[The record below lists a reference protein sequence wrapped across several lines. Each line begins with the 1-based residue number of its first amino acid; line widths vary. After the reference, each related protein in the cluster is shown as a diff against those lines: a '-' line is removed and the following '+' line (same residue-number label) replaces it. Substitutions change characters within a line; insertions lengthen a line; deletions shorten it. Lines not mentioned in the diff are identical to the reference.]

1 MTSLDQQLLE
11 LYQKINRKEKLK
23 VHLTHLYEVI
33 AQKEA
38 DLVQVS
44 QALAEE
50 QADLDQLEEQSLYT
64 TFLYI
69 LGNKKEQVEKA
80 RQDYLTQYMQFQGL
94 TNNLKSLKEERTL
107 LEKSYS
113 GLHGIDHE
121 FDALIAEKLKLL
133 KEVKQYPKAIS
144 THTERIA
151 NHKAKIRDL
160 ELITKRG
167 IMAKKHLHKVVI
179 ALEQIEH
186 WGSSNKTSLPR
197 GATKKIDRINKN
209 IYVANNFLQKYE
221 DELYDISD
229 LFQLDYKKEVT
240 LLERFLDQFIDC
252 LITDWIVKN
261 KIENALNLILNI
273 IDKLTRIAGMLEH
286 EKEKT
291 IAYIE
296 EEEELM
302 AEVVM
307 REIDKNQ

>member
-11 LYQKINRKEKLK
+11 LYEKINRKEKLK
-23 VHLTHLYEVI
+23 VHLTHLNEVI
-33 AQKEA
+33 TQKEA
-38 DLVQVS
+38 NLVLVNKT
-44 QALAEE
+44 LAEE
-50 QADLDQLEEQSLYT
+50 QADLDKLEDQNLYT

-69 LGNKKEQVEKA
+69 LGNKKEQLEKA
-80 RQDYLTQYMQFQGL
+80 RQDYLAQYMQFQGL
-94 TNNLKSLKEERTL
+94 TKNLQALKEERAL

-133 KEVKQYPKAIS
+133 KSLKQDSKAIS
-144 THTERIA
+144 THTEKIA
-151 NHKAKIRDL
+151 NHKAKIREL

-186 WGSSNKTSLPR
+186 WGSQTKIRPPR
-197 GATKKIDRINKN
+197 GATKKVDRINKD

-221 DELYDISD
+221 DELYDIED
-229 LFQLDYKKEVT
+229 LFQLDYKKEVMM
-240 LLERFLDQFIDC
+240 LEHFLDQFIDC

-261 KIENALNLILNI
+261 KIENAMNLILNI
-273 IDKLTRIAGMLEH
+273 IDKLTRIAGMLEF

-291 IAYIE
+291 LQYIE
-296 EEEELM
+296 EEETLK
-302 AEVVM
+302 AVAIM
-307 REIDKNQ
+307 REIEGND

>member
-1 MTSLDQQLLE
+1 MTSLDQQLLK

-23 VHLTHLYEVI
+23 VHLTHLNEVI
-33 AQKEA
+33 AQKEGA
-38 DLVQVS
+38 LRIVS
-44 QALAEE
+44 KALAEE
-50 QADLDQLEEQSLYT
+50 QADLDKLEDQTLYT

-94 TNNLKSLKEERTL
+94 TNNLKSLKEERSL

-133 KEVKQYPKAIS
+133 KNLKQYPKAIS
-144 THTERIA
+144 VHTEKIA
-151 NHKAKIRDL
+151 NHKAKIREL

-186 WGSSNKTSLPR
+186 WGSRNQTSLPR
-197 GATKKIDRINKN
+197 GATKKIDRINKD

-273 IDKLTRIAGMLEH
+273 IDKLSRIAGMLEH

-291 IAYIE
+291 LVYIE

-307 REIDKNQ
+307 RGIDEKE